1 MPAPSSTRTLWKGA
15 ISFGLVHIPITLH
28 SATAENR
35 MKFNLLDKRTM
46 NPVGNQ
52 QVNKATG
59 EAMTKEEVVKGFEYE
74 KDQYVVL
81 TPEEIKAA
89 LPKSTQTIDIEA
101 FIDGSQ
107 IPTAYYNKPYY
118 VAPASKGQKP
128 YKLLQETMRRT
139 GKVGIARVVISTRQH
154 LAALMPSEKGLVLEL
169 LRWEDEVRDTAGL
182 PLPDSDT
189 KVSEKELKMAEQLVN
204 ELEDKWKPDAFHDEF
219 REKLEQV
226 VEQKVKAGEGEHIM
240 KPLEGEE
247 VKTSADIIDL
257 TELLKRSLRKGGA
270 KADEACRRGA
280 QDDIPPQGRERR
292 GRGGPSAPRCC
303 QQGHQP
309 RHRQRQAEAAQEG
322 GLEGSIDEDSI
333 ECSDSFCRRRCGN
346 VLRGCGDVAQAS
358 FVRAAQ

>member
-46 NPVGNQ
+46 NPVGNK

-81 TPEEIKAA
+81 SPEEIKAA

-107 IPTAYYNKPYY
+107 IPTTYYNKPYY

-128 YKLLQETMRRT
+128 YKLLMETMRRT
-139 GKVGIARVVISTRQH
+139 GKVGLARVVISTRQH
-154 LAALMPSEKGLVLEL
+154 LAALMPGEEGLVLEL

-204 ELEDKWKPDAFHDEF
+204 ELEDEWKPEAFHDEF

-226 VEQKVKAGEGEHIM
+226 VEAKVKAGEGEHIM

-257 TELLKRSLRKGGA
+257 TELLKRSLRKGGG
-270 KADEACRRGA
+270 KADE
-280 QDDIPPQGRERR
+280 
-292 GRGGPSAPRCC
+292 
-303 QQGHQP
+303 
-309 RHRQRQAEAAQEG
+309 EAAQG
-322 GLEGSIDEDSI
+322 VASKTGTRRKAANDE
-333 ECSDSFCRRRCGN
+333 EAPARAR
-346 VLRGCGDVAQAS
+346 
-358 FVRAAQ
+358 RAAATKSSARATASVKPKPRKKAA

>member
-46 NPVGNQ
+46 NPVGNK

-81 TPEEIKAA
+81 SPEEIKAA

-107 IPTAYYNKPYY
+107 IPTTYYNKPYY

-128 YKLLQETMRRT
+128 YKLLMETMRRT
-139 GKVGIARVVISTRQH
+139 GKVGLARVVISTRQH
-154 LAALMPSEKGLVLEL
+154 LAALMPGEEGLVLEL

-204 ELEDKWKPDAFHDEF
+204 ELEDDWKPGAFHDEF

-226 VEQKVKAGEGEHIM
+226 VEAKVKAGEGEHIM

-270 KADEACRRGA
+270 KADESAEEAPKTTSRRKA
-280 QDDIPPQGRERR
+280 ANDEEETR
-292 GRGGPSAPRCC
+292 PR
-303 QQGHQP
+303 
-309 RHRQRQAEAAQEG
+309 
-322 GLEGSIDEDSI
+322 
-333 ECSDSFCRRRCGN
+333 
-346 VLRGCGDVAQAS
+346 
-358 FVRAAQ
+358 RAAASKGTTRATASVKPKPRKKAA

>member
-46 NPVGNQ
+46 NPVGNK

-81 TPEEIKAA
+81 SPEEIKAA

-107 IPTAYYNKPYY
+107 IPTTYYNKPYY

-128 YKLLQETMRRT
+128 YKLLMETMRRT

-154 LAALMPSEKGLVLEL
+154 LAALMPGEEGLVLEL

-204 ELEDKWKPDAFHDEF
+204 ELEDDWKPEAFHDEF

-226 VEQKVKAGEGEHIM
+226 VEAKVKAGEGEHIM

-257 TELLKRSLRKGGA
+257 TELLKRSLRKGGG
-270 KADEACRRGA
+270 KADE
-280 QDDIPPQGRERR
+280 
-292 GRGGPSAPRCC
+292 
-303 QQGHQP
+303 
-309 RHRQRQAEAAQEG
+309 EAAQEAAPKAA
-322 GLEGSIDEDSI
+322 SRRKAANDE
-333 ECSDSFCRRRCGN
+333 EAPARAR
-346 VLRGCGDVAQAS
+346 
-358 FVRAAQ
+358 RAAASKSSARATASVKPKPRKKAA